1 MTSVIL
7 RRLAGRIGHTGVTAM
22 SKFGGFFAR
31 KGALYDQTATSSATP
46 SPDTADNP
54 LELDED
60 LFTALG
66 AQVGGE
72 NEQLRNLLL
81 DAHAKIGELDGIKA
95 SVGKLVDPVSKALR
109 AFEAE
114 KSERI
119 SLQSILNNTRTAYG
133 KLRNETGELQ
143 KRAAAAEKE
152 CQALRQSLAATEA
165 ALRTAESSKAEV
177 AIDAAARRVQ
187 IAEFESRLA
196 QETGENKML
205 REENRRLAERQSAI
219 DKRLIALEGDFNST
233 RQRLIMA
240 EDEKQVQQA
249 AFEKASAEAARLG
262 RKLVE
267 AEASMTTA
275 HARLRHAEVNCNELN
290 SERGR
295 LTNALDEANERHAH
309 EIATQRMRFE
319 TLQARAAA
327 TEKLLAEAREQLMTR
342 AEDIREHERRNTDLA
357 RERDILQARLAD
369 VEAERA
375 QRDAQFRDVEQARAT
390 LMERGAALTRAFAS
404 KEAALGQAEE
414 TVAARDER
422 IASLEAL
429 LTSETQAAEQAIEE
443 LTVALRREK
452 VERAVAE
459 GALES
464 GRKDFARLMR
474 ELMALQHGRDAA
486 EEPAPLRPAN
496 AA

>member
-1 MTSVIL
+1 
-7 RRLAGRIGHTGVTAM
+7 M

-31 KGALYDQTATSSATP
+31 KGGLYDQTSEAPDVTSSPAAP
-46 SPDTADNP
+46 DNP

-60 LFTALG
+60 LFIALG
-66 AQVGGE
+66 AQIGGE

-81 DAHAKIGELDGIKA
+81 DARAKIGELDGIKA

-114 KSERI
+114 KSEKI

-133 KLRNETGELQ
+133 KLRNEIGELE

-152 CQALRQSLAATEA
+152 CQALRQELAATAA
-165 ALRTAESSKAEV
+165 ALRTAESGKAEV

-187 IAEFESRLA
+187 IVELESRLS
-196 QETGENKML
+196 QETGESKML
-205 REENRRLAERQSAI
+205 REENRRFAERQSTL
-219 DKRLIALEGDFNST
+219 DKRLIALEGDFNNT

-240 EDEKQVQQA
+240 EDEKQAQQA

-275 HARLRHAEVNCNELN
+275 HARLRHAETNCTELN

-295 LTNALDEANERHAH
+295 LTSALDEANERHAH

-327 TEKLLAEAREQLMTR
+327 TEKLLLEAREHLMTR
-342 AEDIREHERRNTDLA
+342 AEDIRDHERRNSDLT
-357 RERDILQARLAD
+357 RECDILQARLAD
-369 VEAERA
+369 LEAERA

-404 KEAALGQAEE
+404 KEAALGQAED

-422 IASLEAL
+422 IASLEVL
-429 LTSETQAAEQAIEE
+429 LATETQAAEQAIEE